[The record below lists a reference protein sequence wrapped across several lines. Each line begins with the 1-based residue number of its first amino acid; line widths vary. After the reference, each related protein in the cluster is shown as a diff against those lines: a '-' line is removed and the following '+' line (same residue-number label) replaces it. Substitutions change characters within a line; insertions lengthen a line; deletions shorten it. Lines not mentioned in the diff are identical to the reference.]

1 MQSIVDDVLAG
12 TAAKDGGLKVGAADR
27 MRFKK
32 WMEMRYTSEEDVMLE
47 TPSKALS
54 EGEQA
59 QLKADLNAQGM
70 ESLSEL
76 SWFTLTIHGGRAATS
91 SGTAG
96 ACYMQSPG
104 EMPGGVLLRKAK
116 ARIYPSL
123 SPTSMCPTPPS
134 KYGCCAEAMVMSW

>member
-96 ACYMQSPG
+96 ACSRRG
-104 EMPGGVLLRKAK
+104 KCLA
-116 ARIYPSL
+116 
-123 SPTSMCPTPPS
+123 
-134 KYGCCAEAMVMSW
+134 GCCCAKRRRGSTLSC